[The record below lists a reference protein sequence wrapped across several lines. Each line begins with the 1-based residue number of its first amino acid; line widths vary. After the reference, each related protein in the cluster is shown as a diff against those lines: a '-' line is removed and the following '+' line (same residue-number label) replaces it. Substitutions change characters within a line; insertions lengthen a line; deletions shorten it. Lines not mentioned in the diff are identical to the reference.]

1 MNWAS
6 ASVVTNVAKFIME
19 QGYGCTV
26 SVVPSDTVPAI
37 TSVAENGEPDIVTEL
52 WLNST
57 GEVYERL
64 EAEGKVVRAGKVLD
78 PGGVEGWWIPTYLAE
93 AHPELK
99 TIDGILAHPELV
111 GGRFNNCPDGWGCR
125 IVNDNLVRAL
135 DLEGAGIEVF
145 NHGSGETLASS
156 MAQLL
161 ARARG
166 DEADAPGSVWDLPFP
181 SMDALNEACPAFP
194 QSRELTK
201 GLEEGFLNIKDSL
214 SVVLDPITQ
223 PLSWFLDGA
232 LYVMLNTPWWLVMP
246 LLLAV
251 VYLVTRSWR
260 LVGFVALSVLLLA
273 FIDHYDYAMQTLAI
287 IFVCAFLCVLLGVPI
302 GIAMSRSDL
311 MQRLTLPVLDML
323 QTLPPF
329 VYLIPLIF
337 LFSVTESKLYGIAII
352 LYAIVPVIRLT
363 DLGIRLVDKDV
374 IEAADAFGMTP
385 RQKLFKVQIPLALP
399 NIMAGVNQTIM
410 MSLAMVVIA
419 SLVSAPGLG
428 VLVLRGIRN
437 LELGVGLVSGL
448 GIVILAVILDRV
460 TKASLNRINAAQK
473 P

>member
-1 MNWAS
+1 MATYE
-6 ASVVTNVAKFIME
+6 SVFSFLGLEDWCA
-19 QGYGCTV
+19 QGKGNA
-26 SVVPSDTVPAI
+26 PM
-37 TSVAENGEPDIVTEL
+37 
-52 WLNST
+52 
-57 GEVYERL
+57 
-64 EAEGKVVRAGKVLD
+64 
-78 PGGVEGWWIPTYLAE
+78 
-93 AHPELK
+93 
-99 TIDGILAHPELV
+99 
-111 GGRFNNCPDGWGCR
+111 
-125 IVNDNLVRAL
+125 
-135 DLEGAGIEVF
+135 
-145 NHGSGETLASS
+145 S

-161 ARARG
+161 ARAKG
-166 DEADAPGSVWDLPFP
+166 NQAETPDSLWDLPFP

-214 SVVLDPITQ
+214 SVVLDPVTQ
-223 PLSWFLDGA
+223 PLSWFLDSA
-232 LYVMLNTPWWLVMP
+232 LYTMVHTPWWIVMP
-246 LLLAV
+246 LLMG
-251 VYLVTRSWR
+251 LVFLISRSWK
-260 LVGFVALSVLLLA
+260 LTAFVALSVLLLA

-287 IFVCAFLCVLLGVPI
+287 VFVCALLCVLLGVPI

-311 MQRLTLPVLDML
+311 MQRVALPVLDML
-323 QTLPPF
+323 QTLPTF

-363 DLGIRLVDKDV
+363 DLGIRLVDQDV

-399 NIMAGVNQTIM
+399 NIMAGINQTIM
-410 MSLAMVVIA
+410 MSLSMVVIA

-460 TKASLNRINAAQK
+460 TKASLNRIHTVHK
-473 P
+473 T